1 MKIKSFKTYTEK
13 KSNFINAHGSH
24 AQAKKKSN
32 FVNAHG
38 SHAKIPKKK
47 FFFNEA
53 KIPHIEDYESHI
65 EKLHRKEFGHTLP
78 ADIMQTLHDNHPLTE
93 NEDTR
98 NALDH
103 YSQSSS
109 ALNYALVKA
118 HNEGKEAPESIEIG
132 RAHV

>member
-24 AQAKKKSN
+24 AQVKKKSN

-38 SHAKIPKKK
+38 SHAKKPKKK

-53 KIPHIEDYESHI
+53 
-65 EKLHRKEFGHTLP
+65 R
-78 ADIMQTLHDNHPLTE
+78 Q
-93 NEDTR
+93 
-98 NALDH
+98 
-103 YSQSSS
+103 
-109 ALNYALVKA
+109 
-118 HNEGKEAPESIEIG
+118 IG